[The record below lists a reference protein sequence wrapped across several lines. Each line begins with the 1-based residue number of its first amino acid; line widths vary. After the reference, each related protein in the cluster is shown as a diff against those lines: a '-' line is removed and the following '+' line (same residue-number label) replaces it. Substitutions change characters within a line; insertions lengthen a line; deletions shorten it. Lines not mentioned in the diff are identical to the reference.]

1 MYLNR
6 LSTEQ
11 KELFLDL
18 CIHAAMANNNFA
30 VEEKDMIDQ
39 YCLEMQLAQPR
50 YTAVKDT
57 NAVIDE
63 LKKISTPQEMKMIL
77 LEITGLILSD
87 NIYDDDEQKFMNSF
101 AESIGVDKSCLNDMV
116 ASLNELKKLYL
127 RIDSLVMG

>member
-6 LSTEQ
+6 LNLQQ

-18 CIHAAMANNNFA
+18 CIHSAMANNNFA
-30 VEEKDMIDQ
+30 AEEKDMIDQ
-39 YCLEMQLAQPR
+39 YCIEMQLAQPR

-63 LKKISTPQEMKMIL
+63 LKKISTPQELKMIL

-127 RIDSLVMG
+127 VVN

>member
-6 LSTEQ
+6 LSAEQ

-30 VEEKDMIDQ
+30 AEEKDMIDQ
-39 YCLEMQLAQPR
+39 YCAEMQLAQPR

-63 LKKISTPQEMKMIL
+63 LKNISTTQELKMIL

-101 AESIGVDKSCLNDMV
+101 AERIGVDKGCLNDMV